1 MSLSDNSTIKEEDI
15 QNLTGDMSDYDTKIK
30 FKSIIENLMKQDM
43 NEQFI
48 RLAIKKMEQA
58 GIRTLLT
65 KYKRILDRNLKIIEK
80 KKKYFRPSTNEI
92 YRIELQLITFY
103 VNMIVKL
110 AIKSASDILK
120 NIESKSYEV
129 QVYSKPYEIDSF
141 REKVRDIYKLY
152 KCITLDRNVRDLIYK
167 QIDRKV
173 RDLIYKQ
180 NFFILNKTICEILMG
195 QYPYKPHI
203 LNPWIVNPHEDC
215 FEEFQKNIERVSYP
229 IEYALT
235 HDCMSDNTGNADT
248 GNDDNTQE
256 TMKDYYDKKNNKKNE
271 LEKSRRE
278 TTPIKNPT
286 EQEQKI
292 QEHLDNIDTIEMNF
306 RFMLETM
313 ISYTD
318 RNTDIEGINGVG
330 TPTERENRAQEDV
343 EEFLSTHIS
352 FANTLSDTN
361 IIELQKFKTYG
372 SNRAGPNEHVR
383 IKKLTDELLKSKF
396 GKDLE
401 TLYDERNLG
410 LFGDSLVQKRNKGGR
425 RRKTTY
431 NRTKKKMP
439 TKTRK
444 LKYSKKKQSRCRKA
458 HKN

>member
-1 MSLSDNSTIKEEDI
+1 MNSSDNSTITEEDI
-15 QNLTGDMSDYDTKIK
+15 QNLTGDMYYYDTKIK
-30 FKSIIENLMKQDM
+30 FNSIIENLMKQDM

-58 GIRTLLT
+58 GIRKLLT
-65 KYKRILDRNLKIIEK
+65 KYKRILERNLTIIEE
-80 KKKYFRPSTNEI
+80 KKKYFRPLGNQI

-110 AIKSASDILK
+110 AIKSASDILT

-129 QVYSKPYEIDSF
+129 QVYSTPYEIDSF
-141 REKVRDIYKLY
+141 REKVKDINKLY
-152 KCITLDRNVRDLIYK
+152 WCLYKYITL
-167 QIDRKV
+167 DRKV

-180 NFFILNKTICEILMG
+180 KFFILNKTICEFLMG
-195 QYPYKPHI
+195 QFPYKPHI
-203 LNPWIVNPHEDC
+203 LDPWIVNPHEDC
-215 FEEFQKNIERVSYP
+215 FEELQQNIERVSYP

-271 LEKSRRE
+271 LENSRRE

-292 QEHLDNIDTIEMNF
+292 QEHLENIDTIEMNF
-306 RFMLETM
+306 RFMLKTM

-330 TPTERENRAQEDV
+330 TPKERKDRAQEDV

-352 FANTLSDTN
+352 FDVANRKQFLSDTN

-372 SNRAGPNEHVR
+372 SKRAGPNEHVR
-383 IKKLTDELLKSKF
+383 IKNFTDELLKSKF
-396 GKDLE
+396 GKELE
-401 TLYDERNLG
+401 TLYDERILRLVG
-410 LFGDSLVQKRNKGGR
+410 GSLLQKRNKGGR

>member
-1 MSLSDNSTIKEEDI
+1 MNSSDNSTITEEYI
-15 QNLTGDMSDYDTKIK
+15 QNLTGDMYYYDTKIK
-30 FKSIIENLMKQDM
+30 FNSIIENLMKQDM

-58 GIRTLLT
+58 GIRKLLT
-65 KYKRILDRNLKIIEK
+65 KYKRILERNLTIIEE
-80 KKKYFRPSTNEI
+80 KKKYFRPSINQI

-110 AIKSASDILK
+110 AINSASDILT
-120 NIESKSYEV
+120 NIESKSYEA
-129 QVYSKPYEIDSF
+129 QVYSTPYEIYSF
-141 REKVRDIYKLY
+141 RKKVRDISKLY
-152 KCITLDRNVRDLIYK
+152 
-167 QIDRKV
+167 IDRKV

-180 NFFILNKTICEILMG
+180 NFFILNKKICEILMG
-195 QYPYKPHI
+195 QFPYKPRKLAPGTI
-203 LNPWIVNPHEDC
+203 NNNEEC
-215 FEEFQKNIERVSYP
+215 FKTLKIIIERESYP

-235 HDCMSDNTGNADT
+235 HDCMSDNTGNAD
-248 GNDDNTQE
+248 NTQE
-256 TMKDYYDKKNNKKNE
+256 TMKEYYVKNLKLKTSLRNTKYLFPLNN
-271 LEKSRRE
+271 S
-278 TTPIKNPT
+278 T

-306 RFMLETM
+306 RFMLKTM

-330 TPTERENRAQEDV
+330 TPTEREDRAQRDV
-343 EEFLSTHIS
+343 KEILTHI
-352 FANTLSDTN
+352 FFDVVNKRKKLSDTN
-361 IIELQKFKTYG
+361 IIKLQKFKTYG
-372 SNRAGPNEHVR
+372 SKRAGPNEHVR
-383 IKKLTDELLKSKF
+383 IKNFTDELLKSKF

-401 TLYDERNLG
+401 TLYDERILRLVG
-410 LFGDSLVQKRNKGGR
+410 GSLLQKRNKGGR